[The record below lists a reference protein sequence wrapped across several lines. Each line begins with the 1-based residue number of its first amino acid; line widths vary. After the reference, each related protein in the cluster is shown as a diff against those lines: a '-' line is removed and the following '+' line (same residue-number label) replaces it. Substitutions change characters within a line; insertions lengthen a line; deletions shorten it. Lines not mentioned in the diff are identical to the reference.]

1 MKICVVMW
9 CDGKTAKKYGCTS
22 YHINK
27 IYCEKYGYDLMF
39 SSKRRHNR
47 EDLAW
52 EKLPMVIEHL
62 DNYDYVIWIDADAHF
77 YVDKG
82 PIEDLIKEHKDVQII
97 FSEDGTCKGFPS
109 ELDPSEWL
117 KSSCEVRYPALN
129 TGVFIVKN
137 APDVK
142 ELLDV
147 WTYDEWLFKQNYPY
161 WEQGVCQK
169 MYELNTCNIRDISVV
184 LPLNILQNY
193 ERFTK
198 HNPYVRHFPSML
210 KSTHGIKK
218 SFRAYLRLVDETSV

>member
-27 IYCEKYGYDLMF
+27 IYCEKHGYDLRF

-77 YVDKG
+77 YVDRG

-117 KSSCEVRYPALN
+117 KSSCKVRHPALN

-137 APDVK
+137 TSDVK
-142 ELLDV
+142 KLLDV

-169 MYELNTCNIRDISVV
+169 MYELNTCSIRDISVV
-184 LPLNILQNY
+184 LPLNVLQNY

-218 SFRAYLRLVDETSV
+218 SFRGYLKQLTIA

>member
-27 IYCEKYGYDLMF
+27 IYCEKHGYDLKF

-77 YVDKG
+77 YVDRG

-117 KSSCEVRYPALN
+117 KSSCEVKHPTLN

-137 APDVK
+137 TPDVK
-142 ELLDV
+142 KLLDV
-147 WTYDEWLFKQNYPY
+147 WTYDEWLFEQNYPY

-218 SFRAYLRLVDETSV
+218 SFRGYLKQLTIA

>member
-27 IYCEKYGYDLMF
+27 IYCEKHGYDLKF

-77 YVDKG
+77 YVDSG
-82 PIEDLIKEHKDVQII
+82 PIEDLIKEHKDAQII
-97 FSEDGTCKGFPS
+97 LSEDATCKGFPS
-109 ELDPSEWL
+109 PDPREWL
-117 KSSCEVRYPALN
+117 ESFSTCNEQYPMLN
-129 TGVFIVKN
+129 TGFFIVKN
-137 APDVK
+137 TPDVK
-142 ELLDV
+142 NLLNV
-147 WTYDEWLFKQNYPY
+147 WTYNEELFSHNYPY

-169 MYELNTCNIRDISVV
+169 MYELNTCNIRDISIV
-184 LPLNILQNY
+184 LPINILQNF
-193 ERFTK
+193 ERETK
-198 HNPYVRHFPSML
+198 HTPFVRHFPHTL
-210 KSTHGIKK
+210 KSHHGIKK
-218 SFRAYLRLVDETSV
+218 TFRGYLKQLD